1 MTAAINTGKAYAGFR
16 ASLDL
21 SASILDPQ
29 ALFNAYKARVVADGG
44 TIPDESGCLARFSFL
59 LNNGMYD
66 RATVCAAPAFGLK
79 ADGSGNVQT
88 IYNLLGVDG
97 DLIAGSQGTPPLP
110 MTYDATARAV
120 IIQITSGGGWFLK
133 SRANQVIQKG
143 GAYLIAG
150 RMSDLY
156 RADNNGI
163 QLGYNINNLPLA
175 YLRTMITNNNAITE
189 SWRYGTR
196 DSAWPAGTGG
206 AVVAATS
213 IYADYVPSAGLFKVA
228 SGVIEGYEKGKL
240 SVTSSVAATGK
251 LADLS
256 SFTAPL
262 LIGGSQGASGVG
274 ACYGAFKDVL
284 FLHTADESDAVLA
297 SRLGM

>member
-1 MTAAINTGKAYAGFR
+1 MTAAVTTGKGYYGFR
-16 ASLDL
+16 TALDL
-21 SASILDPQ
+21 SDSILDPQ

-44 TIPDESGCLARFSFL
+44 TIPDESGCLDRFSFL
-59 LNNGMYD
+59 LNNAMYEK
-66 RATVCAAPAFGLK
+66 TTICAAPAFGLK
-79 ADGSGNVQT
+79 VDGSGNVQT
-88 IYNLLGVDG
+88 IYNLLGDAG
-97 DLIAGSQGTPPLP
+97 DLIAGSQGTPPRA

-120 IIQITSGGGWFLK
+120 IIQVTSGGGRFLK
-133 SRANQVIQKG
+133 SRANQIIQKG
-143 GAYLIAG
+143 KSYLIAG
-150 RMSDLY
+150 RMSDLD

-163 QLGYNINNLPLA
+163 TAGYNINNLALA
-175 YLRTMITNNNAITE
+175 YFRTMITNNQGTTE
-189 SWRYGTR
+189 AWRYGTR

-206 AVVAATS
+206 SIVAATN

-262 LIGGSQGASGVG
+262 LVGGTQGAGSVG

-284 FLHTADESDAVLA
+284 LLHTADESDAVLA